1 MKQQSPIETAKSNII
16 IDETAD
22 EDSCYLDVSICKYF

>member
-16 IDETAD
+16 IDESD
-22 EDSCYLDVSICKYF
+22 EDSCYLDVSIYKYI